1 MTEQNKAR
9 LEAIRAEI
17 IKLKLEAPYTPKIVK
32 LQQEMDRL
40 SRPSETA

>member
-17 IKLKLEAPYTPKIVK
+17 IRLKLEAPYTPKIVK

-40 SRPSETA
+40 SKPSEIA